1 MLEGSTRKS
10 SETSIADSQRPP
22 RQLSEGVELKDFV
35 EKDTQIDHLQK
46 NHWLGVYQNFK
57 PIVDCEL
64 WTKTNMCHGLVKRIL
79 TAKTTATTIGGGG
92 REWTVDNRNFTF

>member
-1 MLEGSTRKS
+1 MVAVVMLEGSTRKS

-46 NHWLGVYQNFK
+46 NHWLGVYQLFLGGWGERERISN
-57 PIVDCEL
+57 PLLIVNYGPKQICAMV
-64 WTKTNMCHGLVKRIL
+64 W
-79 TAKTTATTIGGGG
+79 
-92 REWTVDNRNFTF
+92 